1 MEYPSIE
8 LGQSELDKHYRK
20 TSAFAK
26 EALAKAVGHR
36 EHRGYLLDD
45 GYKMT
50 MDKHGYQCYQRTTGN
65 SPFEEFFIV
74 GSCDTTLDEL
84 AYGLYTPTTHAHRI
98 VLSLLYKY
106 DFLDGAILQT
116 DQSKTDDDPFRW
128 FGVKYARVHLPLPV
142 HTVFQPRDTVYVE
155 QSGTRLDSTGQ
166 RTLFQVRHTIDIK
179 SFPPF
184 PHVVRFQYQLA
195 FLFTE
200 LANGTVQFTIVGHLD
215 PMGNMPAWIYNK
227 RTSQKYYENVTI
239 FSELAQMR
247 RLMESPRVRSV
258 RAKDRS
264 TQKCATCPSFSNRW
278 CFCRTCGQVTCN
290 KCVIVIPQPL
300 QNVRPMGR
308 FSHLASVSDHNKHI
322 GHPIIK
328 ATYCKTC
335 FTSTRLRTP
344 RLSRGGTISSSSSRE
359 GTSRRG
365 PSTPTAD
372 DLDEPSRPSSCT
384 HSSSYALLDRSFSYV
399 PDCDSPLSDI
409 STSSST
415 KFRSKSAGKP
425 YGWEGPSEY
434 SSRAK
439 SDATLLHTNNSLGDR
454 FHYLHTASSE
464 PSFDPALFESLQ
476 YQRHLVEEMQL
487 SLAKHHKSLS
497 DRGARA
503 VGGLV

>member
-8 LGQSELDKHYRK
+8 LSAGDLAKHFRK

-26 EALAKAVGHR
+26 EAMATTVSSHKSLEA
-36 EHRGYLLDD
+36 D

-50 MDKHGYQCYQRTTGN
+50 MDKHGYRCYQRATPT
-65 SPFEEFFIV
+65 SPFEEFFIQ
-74 GSCDTTLDEL
+74 GTCDTTLDEL
-84 AYGLYTPTTHAHRI
+84 AYGLYTPTTHAHRV

-116 DQSKTDDDPFRW
+116 DMAKTDDDPFRW

-155 QSGTRLDSTGQ
+155 QSGTRLDSNGN
-166 RTLFQVRHTIDIK
+166 RTLFQVRHTIESK
-179 SFPPF
+179 AFPPF
-184 PHVVRFQYQLA
+184 PHVVRFQYQLG

-200 LANGTVQFTIVGHLD
+200 LPNGSVQFTILGHLN

-227 RTSQKYYENVTI
+227 RTSQKYYANVTI

-278 CFCRTCGQVTCN
+278 CFCRTCGQITCT
-290 KCVIVIPQPL
+290 KCVVVIPQPL

-322 GHPIIK
+322 GHPIVK

-344 RLSRGGTISSSSSRE
+344 RLSLNGGGTLSSTSSRYAF
-359 GTSRRG
+359 S

-372 DLDEPSRPSSCT
+372 ELDEPSRPSSCT
-384 HSSSYALLDRSFSYV
+384 HASFADRSQTFE
-399 PDCDSPLSDI
+399 CDSPLSDI
-409 STSSST
+409 SSASST

-434 SSRAK
+434 YGRAK
-439 SDATLLHTNNSLGDR
+439 SDATLLHSLNPSFGSVER
-454 FHYLHTASSE
+454 ERYLHTASSE
-464 PSFDPALFESLQ
+464 PSFDTALFASLQ

-487 SLAKHHKSLS
+487 SLAAHHKSLS
-497 DRGARA
+497 DRGQRA